1 MPRTLVSFL
10 GKFQRPDGSGYQRAA
25 YRFGTDGPLVE
36 SEFFGWAA
44 WQRLRQLPDPPTQW
58 VILGTPTSSWD
69 CLFAIF
75 SDNLPEGLTEW
86 SDQAAREIA
95 AGGISQDTLDAFSG
109 FAAHLAVPVL
119 RLRIMPM
126 ESDAAFVA
134 LHHVLDE
141 GARVILDITHAF
153 RALPALALLAL
164 GGLRWVKGIKID
176 DVLYGN
182 LEGSPRDQA
191 KDVVSLQAAA
201 RVAEL
206 APSLARVAL
215 VDDFEEAEKVCKEL
229 GIGTDQ
235 ERLELRRQSI
245 LTAMLY
251 PLEAVAQ
258 AGTLWQ
264 KLGNWPA
271 AGSTM
276 ASVVGDWVRKATDAS
291 GGGRG
296 GIPIEQR
303 LVKQAEKFL
312 ERRDYLRCTL
322 QLNEA
327 NRIILAKQLGRATDD
342 SFKELWPAF
351 QREGPA
357 PDVLRDLRTLN
368 RLRNHTAHGADGGVG
383 RAAAALLRRPE
394 EIRRFLEK
402 MLARARKALGGDRY
416 WDLRP

>member
-10 GKFQRPDGSGYQRAA
+10 GKFQRPDGSGYQRVA
-25 YRFGTDGPLVE
+25 YRFAADGPLVE

-75 SDNLPEGLTEW
+75 SDHLPEGLTEW

-95 AGGISQDTLDAFSG
+95 TGGITQDTLDAFSA
-109 FAAHLAVPVL
+109 FAAALDVPVL

-134 LHHVLDE
+134 LHQVLDE

-153 RALPALALLAL
+153 RALPALVLLAL
-164 GGLRWVKGIKID
+164 GALRWVKGIRID

-191 KDVVSLQAAA
+191 KDVVSLQGAA

-264 KLGNWPA
+264 RLGNWPA
-271 AGSTM
+271 AGTTM
-276 ASVVGDWVRKATDAS
+276 ASVLGDWIRKSTETA
-291 GGGRG
+291 GGRQG
-296 GIPIEQR
+296 GISPEKR
-303 LVKQAEKFL
+303 LVEQAETFL
-312 ERRDYLRCTL
+312 ARRDYLRCML

-327 NRIILAKQLGRATDD
+327 NRIILARQLGRAPDE
-342 SFKELWPAF
+342 SFKQMWPDF
-351 QREGPA
+351 ESKRPVVE
-357 PDVLRDLRTLN
+357 VLRDLKILN
-368 RLRNHTAHGADGGVG
+368 RLRNHTAHGAAGGVG
-383 RAAAALLRRPE
+383 QAAALLLRHPE
-394 EIRRFLEK
+394 QIRGFLVK
-402 MLARARKALGGDRY
+402 MLARARKASEGKPY

>member
-10 GKFQRPDGSGYQRAA
+10 GRFQRPEGGGYERVV
-25 YRFGTDGPLVE
+25 YRFGPAGPEVE

-44 WQRLRQLPDPPTQW
+44 WQNLARLEDPPTQW
-58 VILGTPTSSWD
+58 VILGTPTSHWD
-69 CLFAIF
+69 CLYTLF
-75 SDNLPEGLTEW
+75 SGDLPDGLAEW
-86 SDQAAREIA
+86 SDRAAQEIA
-95 AGGISQDTLDAFSG
+95 AGGIAQQTLDDFSP
-109 FAAHLAVPVL
+109 FASHLGVPTL
-119 RLRIMPM
+119 RLQIMPM

-134 LHHVLDE
+134 LHQVLDE
-141 GARVILDITHAF
+141 DARVILDITHAF

-164 GGLRWVKGIKID
+164 GGLRWVKGVRID

-182 LEGSPRDQA
+182 LEGSPRGQM
-191 KDVVSLQAAA
+191 KDVVSLQGAA

-206 APSLARVAL
+206 APSLARISL
-215 VDDFEEAEKVCKEL
+215 VDDFEEAEKVCREI

-245 LTAMLY
+245 LTGMLY

-276 ASVVGDWVRKATDAS
+276 ASVVGDWIRRMTDAA

-296 GIPIEQR
+296 GIPMESR
-303 LVKQAEKFL
+303 LVQQAEKFL
-312 ERRDYLRCTL
+312 ARRDYLRCML

-327 NRIILAKQLGRATDD
+327 NRIILAKQLRRSTDD
-342 SFKELWPAF
+342 SFKQLWPAF
-351 QREGPA
+351 EREGPA
-357 PDVLRDLRTLN
+357 AEVLRDLKKLN

-383 RAAAALLRRPE
+383 KAAAALLRRPE
-394 EIRRFLEK
+394 EIRGFLGK
-402 MLARARKALGGDRY
+402 MLARARKALGGERY

>member
-10 GKFQRPDGSGYQRAA
+10 GRFQRPDGSGYQREA
-25 YRFGTDGPLVE
+25 YRFGPDGPLVE
-36 SEFFGWAA
+36 SEFFGGAA

-75 SDNLPEGLTEW
+75 SDNLPAGLTEW

-95 AGGISQDTLDAFSG
+95 VGGITQDTLDAFSA
-109 FAAHLAVPVL
+109 FAPHLDVPVL

-134 LHHVLDE
+134 LHQVLDKD
-141 GARVILDITHAF
+141 ARVVLDITHAF

-164 GGLRWVKGIKID
+164 GGLRWVKGVRID

-182 LEGSPRDQA
+182 LEGSPRDEA
-191 KDVVSLQAAA
+191 KDVISLQGAA

-206 APSLARVAL
+206 APSLARVVL
-215 VDDFEEAEKVCKEL
+215 VDDFEEAEKVCREL
-229 GIGTDQ
+229 GIGTEQ

-258 AGTLWQ
+258 AGKLWQ

-276 ASVVGDWVRKATDAS
+276 ASVVGDWIRRTTEAA

-296 GIPIEQR
+296 GIPMESR
-303 LVKQAEKFL
+303 LVQQAEKFL
-312 ERRDYLRCTL
+312 VRRDYLRCML

-327 NRIILAKQLGRATDD
+327 NRIMLAKQLGRATDD
-342 SFKELWPAF
+342 SFKKIWPAF
-351 QREGPA
+351 ESERPEA
-357 PDVLRDLRTLN
+357 EVLRDLKTLN
-368 RLRNHTAHGADGGVG
+368 KLRNHTAHGADGGVS

-394 EIRRFLEK
+394 EIRGFLEK
-402 MLARARKALGGDRY
+402 MLARARKALGGERY
-416 WDLRP
+416 WDLSP

>member
-1 MPRTLVSFL
+1 MSRTLVSFL
-10 GKFQRPDGSGYQRAA
+10 GKFQRPDGSGYQRVA
-25 YRFGTDGPLVE
+25 YRFDPDGSPVE

-75 SDNLPEGLTEW
+75 SKDLPERLTAW

-95 AGGISQDTLDAFSG
+95 AGGITQNMLDAFSD
-109 FAAHLAVPVL
+109 FAAHLDVPAL
-119 RLRIMPM
+119 RLRIMPL
-126 ESDAAFVA
+126 ESDAAFVT
-134 LHHVLDE
+134 LHQVLE
-141 GARVILDITHAF
+141 ENTRVILDITHAF

-191 KDVVSLQAAA
+191 KDVVSLQGAA

-258 AGTLWQ
+258 AGKLWQ

-276 ASVVGDWVRKATDAS
+276 ASVVGDWIRRTTETA

-296 GIPIEQR
+296 GVPIESR
-303 LVKQAEKFL
+303 LVQQAEKFL
-312 ERRDYLRCTL
+312 ARRDYLRCML

-327 NRIILAKQLGRATDD
+327 NRIILAKQLGKATDD
-342 SFKELWPAF
+342 SFKEMWPAF
-351 QREGPA
+351 EHKGA
-357 PDVLRDLRTLN
+357 TSEVLRDLKTLN

-383 RAAAALLRRPE
+383 QAAAALLRRPE

-402 MLARARKALGGDRY
+402 MLGRAREALGGERY
-416 WDLRP
+416 WELRP

>member
-10 GKFQRPDGSGYQRAA
+10 GKFQRADGSGYQRVA
-25 YRFGTDGPLVE
+25 YRFEADGPLVE

-44 WQRLRQLPDPPTQW
+44 WQRLRRLPDPPTQW

-75 SDNLPEGLTEW
+75 SDNLPEGLTAW

-95 AGGISQDTLDAFSG
+95 AGGITQDTLNAFSS
-109 FAAHLAVPVL
+109 FAAPLDVPVL

-134 LHHVLDE
+134 LHQVLDE

-164 GGLRWVKGIKID
+164 GGLRWVKGVKID

-191 KDVVSLQAAA
+191 KDVVSLQGAA

-215 VDDFEEAEKVCKEL
+215 VDDFEEAEKVCREL
-229 GIGTDQ
+229 NIGTDQ

-258 AGTLWQ
+258 AGQLWQ
-264 KLGNWPA
+264 RLGNWPA

-276 ASVVGDWVRKATDAS
+276 ASVVGDWIRKATEAA

-296 GIPIEQR
+296 GISIETR
-303 LVKQAEKFL
+303 LVQQAEKFL
-312 ERRDYLRCTL
+312 ARRDYLRCML

-327 NRIILAKQLGRATDD
+327 NRIMLARQLGRATDD
-342 SFKELWPAF
+342 RFRDLWPDL
-351 QREGPA
+351 EGNGPVEE
-357 PDVLRDLRTLN
+357 VLHDLKTLN
-368 RLRNHTAHGADGGVG
+368 RLRNHTAHGADGGVS

-394 EIRRFLEK
+394 EIRSFLEK
-402 MLARARKALGGDRY
+402 MLARARLALGGTRY
-416 WDLRP
+416 WELRP